1 MKRTEF
7 VYIAEEEREF
17 LETKAVRQ
25 VIDMYLDDIKE
36 QDRIVKFKK
45 IGEIFDYDIAFKLHK
60 IIIPPYE
67 KDGVKFKTWSE
78 RIDLE
83 PIEIKRQEVKIDA
96 PYQPFKKYS
105 FKERIRILFK
115 GKI

>member
-7 VYIAEEEREF
+7 VYQVEEEREF
-17 LETKAVRQ
+17 LEPRAVRQ
-25 VIDMYLDDIKE
+25 VIDMYLDDIKA

-45 IGEIFDYDIAFKLHK
+45 VGEIFDYDIAFKLHR

-67 KDGVKFKTWSE
+67 KDGVIFKTWSE

-83 PIEIKRQEVKIDA
+83 PIEINKQEVKIDTFC
-96 PYQPFKKYS
+96 QPFKKYS